1 MVKGRPEE
9 AAEREGERHRGGLCS
24 IVHLSLTLYF
34 YFLLLSFFKSLL
46 PREVRDRSALL
57 HEVDVSRRRERNL
70 IQVENAGDTLSHMR
84 IWPTLAWVAAE
95 IRYLLL
101 TGSVCHV
108 FSQFMPVTDR
118 RGRL

>member
-1 MVKGRPEE
+1 MKGREDEATCRWASLVRERPEE
-9 AAEREGERHRGGLCS
+9 AAEREGERERDRGGLCS

-70 IQVENAGDTLSHMR
+70 IQV
-84 IWPTLAWVAAE
+84 
-95 IRYLLL
+95 
-101 TGSVCHV
+101 
-108 FSQFMPVTDR
+108 
-118 RGRL
+118 